1 MRDNRLGLCW
11 LRSVPLLF
19 FAVKTW
25 RKRGAKLEVLR
36 PLLQL
41 LLPGQIAEANQ
52 PDHFF
57 GKMTFSALI
66 TSCTQ
71 LFSLIGSRVM
81 ISEPAA
87 TTMAKMARVSGLM
100 LSIVL
105 WLCFQLSYA
114 LFNATEAGKGFLVTF
129 LHIDVQHLQL

>member
-1 MRDNRLGLCW
+1 MRDNRIRLLR
-11 LRSVPLLF
+11 LRSVPPLF
-19 FAVKTW
+19 LAVKTW
-25 RKRGAKLEVLR
+25 RKRGAKLEISR

-41 LLPGQIAEANQ
+41 LLPGRIAEANQ

-66 TSCTQ
+66 ANCAQ

-87 TTMAKMARVSGLM
+87 TMMARMARVSGLM
-100 LSIVL
+100 LSIGIM
-105 WLCFQLSYA
+105 A
-114 LFNATEAGKGFLVTF
+114 LLPA
-129 LHIDVQHLQL
+129 

>member
-1 MRDNRLGLCW
+1 M
-11 LRSVPLLF
+11 PLIFL
-19 FAVKTW
+19 AVKA
-25 RKRGAKLEVLR
+25 RRERGAKLEVLR

-41 LLPGQIAEANQ
+41 LLPSRIAEANQ

-87 TTMAKMARVSGLM
+87 TMMAKMARVSGLM

-114 LFNATEAGKGFLVTF
+114 LFNATKASEGFLVAF